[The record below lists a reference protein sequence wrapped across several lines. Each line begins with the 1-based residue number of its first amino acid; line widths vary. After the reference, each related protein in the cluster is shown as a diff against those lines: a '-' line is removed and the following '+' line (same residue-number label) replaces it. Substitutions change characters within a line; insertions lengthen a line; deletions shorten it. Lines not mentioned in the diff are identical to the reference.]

1 MASFPLSGKEH
12 HEEHCSFGPCRGVL
26 GSEACKWTGPRE
38 ELVDHIVRAHPFVPR
53 FRGNTTTFM
62 PTHFDRHENF
72 SWHAVVT
79 CLGRDFI
86 VVMKKSGRAPGFSKI
101 SSAVAVVGSPEEE
114 RKYDY
119 QLRLCGDWHRL
130 TWESNMQGIN
140 SLAHCIES
148 GECLQFDVSSAQHL
162 LNGGDLVVELTIYA
176 A

>member
-1 MASFPLSGKEH
+1 
-12 HEEHCSFGPCRGVL
+12 
-26 GSEACKWTGPRE
+26 
-38 ELVDHIVRAHPFVPR
+38 
-53 FRGNTTTFM
+53 M
-62 PTHFDRHENF
+62 PAHFDRHENF

-86 VVMKKSGRAPGFSKI
+86 VVMKKSGRAPGCSKI

-119 QLRLCGDWHRL
+119 QLRLCGDRHRL
-130 TWESNMQGIN
+130 TWEANMQGIN

-148 GECLQFDVSSAQHL
+148 GECLEFDVSSAQHL